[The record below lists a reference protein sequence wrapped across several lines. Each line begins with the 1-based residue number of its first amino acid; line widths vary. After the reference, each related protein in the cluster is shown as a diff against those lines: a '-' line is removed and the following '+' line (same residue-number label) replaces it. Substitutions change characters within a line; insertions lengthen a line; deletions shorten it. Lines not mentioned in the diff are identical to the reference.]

1 MNQDE
6 NRSREEWYRTQ
17 AHGDPPEGQT
27 PSLPEDAATNF
38 QLDPPHRASGTSQ
51 TYAEPYRSESER
63 PTGEYKP
70 HTWARAMGICLLVL
84 VLIAA
89 TTLTFTDGRG
99 NVDIRI
105 GDWSFNSG
113 TPAAPAPTATPG
125 YAEDYR
131 DYFDGYYTASQTPTG
146 NTIPRAPVGGNASV
160 SFSPAPDS
168 GELTLQ
174 QVYPL
179 CSPSVVA
186 ITAETGESGYYW
198 GSGIVMTADGY
209 IITNYHVLDGTKSA
223 KVTLYDDTEYS
234 ALLVGFDS
242 ISDIAVLKID
252 ASGLTPA
259 TFGDSAALHV
269 GDRVVAIGNPLGEE
283 LRGTMTDGIISAIN
297 RDISYRNHTMTLL
310 QTNAAINEGNS
321 GGPLINLYGQVVGIT
336 NMKMMSSS
344 FSSTI
349 EGIGFAIPSSTMKTV
364 VDQLIATG
372 AVTGR
377 PAIGITV
384 GPIPDG
390 AAEYYDLPSGL
401 YIESVSAGSDAEAKG
416 IQPGDI
422 LTAVNG
428 TPVTTTYD
436 VSAIKDGMQVGET
449 LTLTIFRSGKTFDVE
464 VTMVESGSIN

>member
-1 MNQDE
+1 MNEDE
-6 NRSREEWYRTQ
+6 NKSRADWYRTQ
-17 AHGDPPEGQT
+17 ADGLSPEGQT
-27 PSLPEDAATNF
+27 PSLPEDAVPNSK
-38 QLDPPHRASGTSQ
+38 LDPPHRVPGTSQ
-51 TYAEPYRSESER
+51 TYAEPYRSEDNHPAAGHR
-63 PTGEYKP
+63 PR
-70 HTWARAMGICLLVL
+70 TWARAMGICLLVL

-89 TTLTFTDGRG
+89 TALIFTDGRG
-99 NVDIRI
+99 NVDIHI
-105 GDWSFNSG
+105 GGWDYNSG
-113 TPAAPAPTATPG
+113 VPAVPSPTSTPG
-125 YAEDYR
+125 YAEDFR
-131 DYFDGYYTASQTPTG
+131 DFFDNYYTTSETPAG
-146 NTIPRAPVGGNASV
+146 NTIPRAPVGADVKV
-160 SFSPAPDS
+160 SFSPMPDS

-174 QVYPL
+174 QVYSL

-186 ITAETGESGYYW
+186 ITAETGETGYYW

-209 IITNYHVLDGTKSA
+209 IITNYHVLDGTNSV
-223 KVTLYDDTEYS
+223 KVTLYDDTEYP

-242 ISDIAVLKID
+242 LSDIAVLKID

-259 TFGDSAALHV
+259 SIGDSAALHV

-297 RDISYRNHTMTLL
+297 RDISYHNHTMTLL

-364 VDQLIATG
+364 VDQLIASGT
-372 AVTGR
+372 VTGR

-384 GPIPDG
+384 GSVPEG
-390 AAEYYDLPSGL
+390 AAEYYDLPDGL
-401 YIESVSAGSDAEAKG
+401 YIESVSAGSDAAAKG
-416 IQPGDI
+416 IQVGDI

-428 TPVTTTYD
+428 TSVTTTYD

-464 VTMVESGSIN
+464 VALVESSSIN